1 VVTGIGAITPL
12 GLSMEKT
19 WDGLIAGKSGIGHIT
34 LFDASDTETKI
45 AGEVDGF
52 DATDFVSRKEARHMD
67 RFAQFAVG
75 ASIQA
80 LDQSGLKI
88 SAENQADVGIVIG
101 SGIGG
106 LGTLFEQS
114 KVLLERGP
122 DRVSPFLIPMM
133 IADIAA
139 AQVSIVLGLK
149 GPNLCTTSACSSGSD
164 AIGAAVEII
173 RRGDARI
180 MLAGGSEAI
189 INPIGVAAFNACKA
203 LSTRNEEPKEA
214 SRPFD
219 AERDG
224 FIISEG
230 SGVLV
235 LEEFEHAL
243 GRGATI
249 LAEVPG
255 YGASADAYHI
265 TQPMATGEGAARAMT
280 MALEKAGV
288 KPRQVD
294 YINAHG
300 TSTLL
305 NDRME
310 TRAVK
315 TVFGE
320 HAYKIPMSSTK
331 SQIGHMIGGAGAVE
345 AAICVMAINRGVIP
359 PTMNLIYADPEC
371 DLDYVPNVPRRAKLK
386 TVLTNSFG
394 FGGHNSSLVFRAYRE
409 KA

>member
-1 VVTGIGAITPL
+1 
-12 GLSMEKT
+12 
-19 WDGLIAGKSGIGHIT
+19 
-34 LFDASDTETKI
+34 
-45 AGEVDGF
+45 
-52 DATDFVSRKEARHMD
+52 
-67 RFAQFAVG
+67 
-75 ASIQA
+75 
-80 LDQSGLKI
+80 
-88 SAENQADVGIVIG
+88 
-101 SGIGG
+101 
-106 LGTLFEQS
+106 
-114 KVLLERGP
+114 
-122 DRVSPFLIPMM
+122 
-133 IADIAA
+133 
-139 AQVSIVLGLK
+139 
-149 GPNLCTTSACSSGSD
+149 
-164 AIGAAVEII
+164 
-173 RRGDARI
+173 
-180 MLAGGSEAI
+180 
-189 INPIGVAAFNACKA
+189 
-203 LSTRNEEPKEA
+203 
-214 SRPFD
+214 
-219 AERDG
+219 
-224 FIISEG
+224 
-230 SGVLV
+230 
-235 LEEFEHAL
+235 
-243 GRGATI
+243 
-249 LAEVPG
+249 
-255 YGASADAYHI
+255 
-265 TQPMATGEGAARAMT
+265 

-288 KPRQVD
+288 KPHQVD